1 MVTWSPRN
9 TLIAAIL
16 LSALFGGVTGLAVNY
31 LSHPGPTA
39 QTRDFYLFGV
49 DQSFNKTLAVGLR
62 GDYAFSSSVI
72 TVNKGDTLVVH
83 FYNPTDANHTFTI
96 GSPYSNDVLVLGHPT
111 DSSPIH
117 NSTITINAN
126 QAGIFS
132 FYCRFHTPSM
142 SGNIVVQG

>member
-1 MVTWSPRN
+1 MPLETHPEVARCAEAGEATTRVKTFKHLPQSGKPMVSWSPRN
-9 TLIAAIL
+9 TVIAAIL

-72 TVNKGDTLVVH
+72 TVNKGDTLVV
-83 FYNPTDANHTFTI
+83 
-96 GSPYSNDVLVLGHPT
+96 
-111 DSSPIH
+111 
-117 NSTITINAN
+117 
-126 QAGIFS
+126 
-132 FYCRFHTPSM
+132 
-142 SGNIVVQG
+142 